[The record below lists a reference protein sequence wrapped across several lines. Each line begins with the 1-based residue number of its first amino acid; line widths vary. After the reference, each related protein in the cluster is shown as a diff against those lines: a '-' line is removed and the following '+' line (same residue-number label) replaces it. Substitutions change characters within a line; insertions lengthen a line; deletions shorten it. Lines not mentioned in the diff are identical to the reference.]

1 MPTTTTTDRTGKGC
15 MTADS
20 MPGLDALTD
29 GDRKWFL
36 AHPSRRYGLR
46 PTAVAELL
54 PGEGMRPGECTVV
67 IKCGSPVTRMR
78 LRVGRP
84 PLHLRQDTDR
94 CCRELIGRV
103 DAAGYTLGGKRL
115 LAALAELRRHLEG
128 ALA

>member
-1 MPTTTTTDRTGKGC
+1 

-29 GDRKWFL
+29 GDREWFL
-36 AHPSRRYGLR
+36 AHPSRRYRLR

-54 PGEGMRPGECTVV
+54 PGEGMGPGQRTVV